1 MTTKS
6 QDEKVQTFLDDLEK
20 TKPEQFAIVR
30 ELRAIV
36 YEHYPNVAERM
47 MYGGIMFSLGEDF
60 GGIFAYKQ
68 HISFEFSEGYQMQD
82 PEKRLEGKGKLRRHL
97 KIRSLT
103 DIEAKKLAFFVAQAG
118 SM

>member
-6 QDEKVQTFLDDLEK
+6 NDEKVRAFLKDLEK
-20 TKPEQFAIVR
+20 TKPEQFAIVS

-36 YEHYPNVAERM
+36 FEHYPDIAERI

-82 PEKRLEGKGKLRRHL
+82 PEKKLEGKGKLRRHL
-97 KIRSLT
+97 KIHSLA
-103 DIEAKKLAFFVAQAG
+103 DIEAKKLAFFVAQVA
-118 SM
+118 SL